1 MITDKKLQELQEIYK
16 SEFGQDISK
25 EEALDIGLRLVNL
38 FTAIIGRYPTN
49 KN

>member
-1 MITDKKLQELQEIYK
+1 MITDKRLQELQEIYK
-16 SEFGQDISK
+16 SEFNQDISK

-38 FTAIIGRYPTN
+38 FTVIIGQYPTN